1 MNIES
6 PGLPGPRRIPKMSSR
21 NIIVALFLLL
31 LVLPSGGFAVG
42 NYTVEKKVV
51 DGHTTYHLV
60 DAKRRMDVGIV
71 PDIGNLVYE
80 FKVNGKDVLVP
91 AESLSEYL
99 AARALGRGI
108 PFLAPFANR
117 IDGESYYFQGK
128 KYLLNDSLGNFLRDP
143 KSHYPI
149 HGLLAFDRRWGVVA
163 SGGSDAAGAFITS
176 RLEFYK
182 YPDLMAQFP
191 FAHVWQITYRL
202 KDGKLEC
209 ATEVTNEGGSP
220 MPVHFGYHP
229 YFLPDG
235 PREGWTLAVPADAHL
250 LVTDALIPTGET
262 ESTDKYAPGLTEGL
276 LLGETYIDGGFTEIR
291 QDAEGLGHFWAKGKT
306 VKIEVVFGRGYD
318 YAIAFAPLN
327 RAMVCIEP
335 QTGPTN
341 AFNLQHEGKSKD
353 LIVLQP
359 GKQFKATYWIVPT
372 GY

>member
-1 MNIES
+1 MN
-6 PGLPGPRRIPKMSSR
+6 SR
-21 NIIVALFLLL
+21 NTVVTLVALLLAF
-31 LVLPSGGFAVG
+31 PSGGFAVG
-42 NYTVEKKVV
+42 NYTVKKKPVE
-51 DGHTTYHLV
+51 GHATYHLV
-60 DAKRRMDVGIV
+60 DAKRHMDLGIV

-91 AESLSEYL
+91 ADSLKEYL

-108 PFLAPFANR
+108 PLMAPFANR
-117 IDGESYYFQGK
+117 IDREFYYFQGK
-128 KYLLNDSLGNFLRDP
+128 KYLLNESLGNFLRDP

-149 HGLLAFDRRWGVVA
+149 HGLLAFDPRWEVVA
-163 SGGSDAAGAFITS
+163 TGGSEGAGAFITS
-176 RLEFYK
+176 RMEFYK

-191 FAHVWQITYRL
+191 FAHVWEITYRL

-209 ATEVTNEGGSP
+209 TTEVINESRSP

-262 ESTDKYAPGLTEGL
+262 EPTDKYAPGLTEGL
-276 LLGETYIDGGFTEIR
+276 LLGKTYIDGGFSEIR
-291 QDAEGLGHFWAKGKT
+291 RDAKGLGHFWAKGKT
-306 VKIEVVFGRGYD
+306 VKIEVVFGKGYD

-327 RAMVCIEP
+327 PAMVCLEP

-341 AFNLQHEGKSKD
+341 AFNLQHEGKFED
-353 LIVLQP
+353 LIVLEP
-359 GKQFKATYWIVPT
+359 GKAFSATYWIVPT
-372 GY
+372 GF